1 MPDPSLPPET
11 LAALKQDLLAS
22 LHCAL
27 PGRVESYDPVSRAAV
42 VRPMIRSA
50 SGRSLPLLRDVPVFL
65 PLPELMSVSPG
76 DFCLVVFADAAID
89 GWWATGQEADPVSP
103 RRHDLSD
110 AFAFTG
116 FRPAPSALSGGD
128 AACP

>member
-50 SGRSLPLLRDVPVFL
+50 SSRF
-65 PLPELMSVSPG
+65 PLPRSMDVSG
-76 DFCLVVFADAAID
+76 
-89 GWWATGQEADPVSP
+89 
-103 RRHDLSD
+103 
-110 AFAFTG
+110 
-116 FRPAPSALSGGD
+116 AP
-128 AACP
+128 PMP